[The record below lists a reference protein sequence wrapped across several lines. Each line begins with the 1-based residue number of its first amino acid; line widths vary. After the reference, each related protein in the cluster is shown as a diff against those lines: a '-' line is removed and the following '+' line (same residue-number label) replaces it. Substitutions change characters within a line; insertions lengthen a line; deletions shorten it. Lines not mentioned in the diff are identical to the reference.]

1 MKTTL
6 ICTILSGL
14 ILQLVAA
21 GPVPKPLEMF
31 PGKSDLEAA
40 VYPLGWANNGTHIAL
55 LIAQPN
61 EAADERNWEVVITD
75 LASDKVVFTK
85 AIQYPAEAGFARFWS
100 EHGNAVEAACREQ
113 GVERVAMR
121 VHPFPALLGRNGQDI
136 YEAHLGTHWK
146 EEPNFLYDG
155 INKLELKLSNE
166 GKEKTILEKSWPQWF
181 PLSASLVGYIPN
193 PEGTRIA
200 VLLSLVERGYE
211 GPPHTRHVLITGSRV
226 GERF

>member
-6 ICTILSGL
+6 ISSVLTVL
-14 ILQLVAA
+14 ILQFAMA
-21 GPVPKPLEMF
+21 GPVPKPLEVF

-40 VYPLGWANNGTHIAL
+40 VYPLGWANDGTHLAL

-61 EAADERNWEVVITD
+61 EAADERTWEIVITD
-75 LASDKVVFTK
+75 LATDKTVFTK
-85 AIQYPAEAGFARFWS
+85 RIDHPAEAGFANFWA
-100 EHGNAVEAACREQ
+100 EHGAAVEAACEKH
-113 GVERVAMR
+113 GVESVAMR
-121 VHPFPALLGRNGQDI
+121 VHPFPALLGQNGRDI

-155 INKLELKLSNE
+155 IHKLEFKLSKA
-166 GKEKTILEKSWPQWF
+166 GKEKTVLEKSWPEWF

-200 VLLSLVERGYE
+200 VLISLVERGYE

-226 GERF
+226 GDRF